1 MLESKEVYQLHAEQH
16 YALDRIQK
24 LEGVVFLTGK
34 AGTGKSTLLNLIKRT
49 FRINMI
55 VLAPTGVASVLVG
68 GQTIHSFFKFPP
80 GWISQKDYKPLSKS
94 MAEKIDLIVIDEISM
109 VRADILDH
117 MDQLLKLSKKK
128 DKPFGGIPM
137 LWVGDLYQLPPV
149 VSSPEEKAYF
159 EHHYTSPYF
168 FSANVMK
175 ELDSF
180 ELIEL
185 EQVFRQNELHF
196 IRLLNRIRLN
206 ECDEEDL
213 DEINQRALADP
224 TEDGLP
230 AITLTSTNVQANQI
244 NLKELNKLDTSPKTY
259 SAIMEGSIN
268 PSQFPAEQHL
278 ILKVGAQI
286 MTLRNDPAKNF
297 INGSIGIL
305 EELMPQSIRVKF
317 PSQESS
323 VEIPMATWEI
333 VRYIYEDQTIKVNPV
348 GSFTQLPVKLAWAV
362 TIHKSQGKTFDK
374 AIIDLGRGAFENGQT
389 YVALSRCRT
398 LDGVY
403 LTQKLQ
409 WKDVRTDERVA
420 DFIRQWR

>member
-1 MLESKEVYQLHAEQH
+1 VLESKEVYQLHAEQH

-213 DEINQRALADP
+213 DEINQRAQADP

>member
-175 ELDSF
+175 ELNSF

-213 DEINQRALADP
+213 DEINQRAQADP

>member
-55 VLAPTGVASVLVG
+55 VLAPTGVASVLLG

-213 DEINQRALADP
+213 DEINQRAQADP

>member
-1 MLESKEVYQLHAEQH
+1 
-16 YALDRIQK
+16 
-24 LEGVVFLTGK
+24 
-34 AGTGKSTLLNLIKRT
+34 
-49 FRINMI
+49 MI

-213 DEINQRALADP
+213 DEINQRAQADP

>member
-1 MLESKEVYQLHAEQH
+1 MHAEQH

-213 DEINQRALADP
+213 DEINQRAQADP

>member
-109 VRADILDH
+109 VRADMLDH
-117 MDQLLKLSKKK
+117 MDQLLRLSKKQ

-213 DEINQRALADP
+213 DEINQRAHADP

-230 AITLTSTNVQANQI
+230 AITLTSTNAQANQI
-244 NLKELNKLDTSPKTY
+244 NLKELNKLDSSPKTY

-420 DFIRQWR
+420 DFIRHWR

>member
-1 MLESKEVYQLHAEQH
+1 MLESKNIYQLHAEQH

-49 FRINMI
+49 FRYNMV

-80 GWISQKDYKPLSKS
+80 GWISQKDYRPLSKS
-94 MAEKIDLIVIDEISM
+94 MADKIDLIVIDEISM
-109 VRADILDH
+109 VRADLLDH
-117 MDQLLKLSKKK
+117 MDQLLRISKKN
-128 DKPFGGIPM
+128 DRPFGGIPM

-149 VSSPEEKAYF
+149 ISSPEEKEYF
-159 EHHYTSPYF
+159 KNHYSSPYF
-168 FSANVMK
+168 FSAEVMK

-185 EQVFRQNELHF
+185 EQVFRQSELHF

-213 DEINQRALADP
+213 EEINLRAEADP
-224 TEDGLP
+224 NEDQIP
-230 AITLTSTNVQANQI
+230 AITLTSTNAQATQI
-244 NLKELNKLDTSPKTY
+244 NLRELNKLDSSAKTY
-259 SAIMEGSIN
+259 PAKIEGMVN
-268 PSQFPAEQHL
+268 PAQLPAEQHL
-278 ILKVGAQI
+278 VLKEGAQV
-286 MTLRNDPAKNF
+286 MTMRNDPAKNY

-305 EELMPQSIRVKF
+305 EELRPQSILVRF
-317 PSQESS
+317 PHQEQS
-323 VEIPMATWEI
+323 VEIPLATWEI

-362 TIHKSQGKTFDK
+362 TIHKSQGKTFEK

-403 LTQKLQ
+403 LTQKLN
-409 WKDVRTDERVA
+409 WKDIRTDERVA

>member
-213 DEINQRALADP
+213 DEINQRAQADP

>member
-1 MLESKEVYQLHAEQH
+1 
-16 YALDRIQK
+16 
-24 LEGVVFLTGK
+24 
-34 AGTGKSTLLNLIKRT
+34 
-49 FRINMI
+49 
-55 VLAPTGVASVLVG
+55 
-68 GQTIHSFFKFPP
+68 
-80 GWISQKDYKPLSKS
+80 
-94 MAEKIDLIVIDEISM
+94 
-109 VRADILDH
+109 
-117 MDQLLKLSKKK
+117 
-128 DKPFGGIPM
+128 
-137 LWVGDLYQLPPV
+137 
-149 VSSPEEKAYF
+149 
-159 EHHYTSPYF
+159 
-168 FSANVMK
+168 
-175 ELDSF
+175 
-180 ELIEL
+180 
-185 EQVFRQNELHF
+185 
-196 IRLLNRIRLN
+196 
-206 ECDEEDL
+206 
-213 DEINQRALADP
+213 
-224 TEDGLP
+224 
-230 AITLTSTNVQANQI
+230 
-244 NLKELNKLDTSPKTY
+244 
-259 SAIMEGSIN
+259 MEGSIN

-317 PSQESS
+317 PNQENS

-420 DFIRQWR
+420 DFIRHWR